1 MIKMNEALISAILS
15 PTGRKL
21 LKYFPTT
28 KESRLNIEQIA
39 ELAGVPTTSAYRHIK
54 DLKKWNNNIV
64 TIERKTG
71 RGPPEYL
78 YYIKSKIFTIQ
89 LKNTGTELRVIQNV

>member
-1 MIKMNEALISAILS
+1 MNEALISAILS

-28 KESRLNIEQIA
+28 KKSCLNIEQIA
-39 ELAGVPTTSAYRHIK
+39 EKAGVPTTSAYRHIK
-54 DLKKWNNNIV
+54 DLKEWSNNSV

-78 YYIKSKIFTIQ
+78 YYIKSKNFTIK
-89 LKNTGTELRVIQNV
+89 LKSSGTELRVIKK